1 LLAGDYDPTLRAA
14 TPAALR
20 AGARGDASLL
30 AKLQATAQA
39 DELVPGV
46 RSLSVA
52 AYYAASCQ
60 DPSLPWSATDP
71 LATRQLHARA
81 LANGVAA
88 GLPFD
93 SSVVLSFPNL
103 LTCAGWP
110 WATVDLRARRVG
122 ARPSPRS

>member
-1 LLAGDYDPTLRAA
+1 MLLLAGDYDPTLRAA

-60 DPSLPWSATDP
+60 DPPYPGRRPIPWP
-71 LATRQLHARA
+71 
-81 LANGVAA
+81 
-88 GLPFD
+88 PD
-93 SSVVLSFPNL
+93 SSMPGRWPTGSRPACP
-103 LTCAGWP
+103 LT
-110 WATVDLRARRVG
+110 
-122 ARPSPRS
+122 PRWC